1 MRQLNLHLIAIGL
14 LALAAVQ
21 LQPKAAQA
29 CIKPDRAAE
38 LTLIDDAIASDKTP
52 DPRKAVL
59 RALRK
64 EMSFLRDKTNP
75 TSDDTIQYNWLA
87 IEALK
92 LVSEQR
98 GVATGTPNLDVG
110 VFKKSKLP
118 KLAQRG
124 NDPIAI
130 PRC

>member
-1 MRQLNLHLIAIGL
+1 MRQLTIRLIATGL

-21 LQPKAAQA
+21 LQPNLAQA
-29 CIKPDRAAE
+29 CVKFDRSAE
-38 LTLIDDAIASDKTP
+38 MTLIDDAIASDKTP
-52 DPRKAVL
+52 EPRKAVL

-64 EMSFLRDKTNP
+64 EMSFLRDKPSP

-92 LVSEQR
+92 LIGEQR
-98 GVATGTPNLDVG
+98 VVATGTPNLDVG
-110 VFKKSKLP
+110 VLKTSKLP
-118 KLAQRG
+118 KLSQKAS
-124 NDPIAI
+124 DPTAI